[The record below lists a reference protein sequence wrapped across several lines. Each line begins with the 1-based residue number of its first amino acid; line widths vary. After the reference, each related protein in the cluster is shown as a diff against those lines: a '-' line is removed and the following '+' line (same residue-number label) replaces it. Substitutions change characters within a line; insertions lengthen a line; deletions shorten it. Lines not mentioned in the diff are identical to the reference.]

1 MEFYKKWQ
9 ERLSQDRC
17 QACKNVKR
25 LSNVIEIFKS
35 FRLPHSGKSFFQQH
49 IYGYELDV
57 KTLSSNIG
65 IIGSQSFDVQNYM
78 PSHFHLL
85 AITSKAINMSYLLH
99 CLYCW
104 PSQYEKWSSVI
115 K

>member
-1 MEFYKKWQ
+1 MCALALCCLKLFRTLKK
-9 ERLSQDRC
+9 
-17 QACKNVKR
+17 
-25 LSNVIEIFKS
+25 FS
-35 FRLPHSGKSFFQQH
+35 FNT
-49 IYGYELDV
+49 IYLYHQNDE

-65 IIGSQSFDVQNYM
+65 IIDSLSFDVQNDM

>member
-1 MEFYKKWQ
+1 MGEKLIHKPC
-9 ERLSQDRC
+9 E
-17 QACKNVKR
+17 ACKNVKR

-78 PSHFHLL
+78 PSHFYLL
-85 AITSKAINMSYLLH
+85 AITSKAINIKLFIILFILLAKPNRNSGH
-99 CLYCW
+99 L
-104 PSQYEKWSSVI
+104 SLKV
-115 K
+115 